1 MKQIKCIKKRGNG
14 AGFILSGTSAIGSTL
29 KDTAFKMKAEI
40 NVKDELTQKD
50 IWKLFISNIN
60 GEAKKFSK
68 LMHTKDM
75 TFEDFEKLS
84 SNYTPIVSPVTNKA
98 VDYRIT
104 MSTKNKQELLNMD
117 MNGISIL
124 SKMYASQNTKLNASI
139 RNKALIEFLKDD
151 VKNNM
156 VESTKRGRDTGIKY
170 ILLDKNTDN
179 KYLKE
184 SWAVIPNEL
193 KEEIEKGNF
202 YIREDWL
209 QSLFGIRDIS
219 LSDWSVLKKD
229 KAVLVRRGIAIAEYI
244 LKTLSYIAKRN
255 IVLLVPGV
263 LVNNVISN
271 LNYSIMNGANPV
283 KVAKMQLANAKAI
296 RTYLE
301 DKKVLNRIEFRE
313 RIGTATKE
321 EIDMKNIYKSKL
333 QNNIVHPLMEKG
345 MYQSIVEDIN
355 IDDLESIGKISKF
368 LKNSKVLNKIP
379 NAMKWMSRQL
389 FMTEGTPIYD
399 FMFQATQYSDFIARA
414 TEYQLQMEKAPKK
427 YEIVERDGRRYREL
441 TDEYVEYEERVT
453 IGILN
458 AFINYD
464 KPQSSIE
471 QYLNDIGLF
480 MFTKFA
486 KRIQHVILKSSMD
499 NPIGVLMFLL
509 GQHYILDTEDIMEQN
524 IINKHWTA
532 LVHNPVDN
540 FINAVTPMPL
550 QYYFGM
556 RNTGL

>member
-1 MKQIKCIKKRGNG
+1 M
-14 AGFILSGTSAIGSTL
+14 LSGTHAIGSTL
-29 KDTAFKMKAEI
+29 KDTAFNMLTGVD
-40 NVKDELTQKD
+40 VKDELAQRDVLD
-50 IWKLFISNIN
+50 IFNANIN
-60 GEAKKFSK
+60 KEAKKFDK

-75 TFEDFEKLS
+75 TFKDFEKLS
-84 SNYTPIVSPVTNKA
+84 SNYTPIVSPTSNKA

-104 MSTKNKQELLNMD
+104 MSTMHKQKLLNMN

-139 RNKALIEFLKDD
+139 RNKALIKFLKDD
-151 VKNNM
+151 VENNM
-156 VESTKRGRDTGIKY
+156 IESTKKGRDTGIKY

-179 KYLKE
+179 KYLRE
-184 SWAVIPNEL
+184 SWKVIPEEL
-193 KEEIEKGNF
+193 KEEIEKGDF

-209 QSLFGIRDIS
+209 QSLFGIQDIS
-219 LSDWSVLKKD
+219 LADLSVLKKD
-229 KAVLVRRGIAIAEYI
+229 KTKLLRRSISIAEYI
-244 LKTLSYIAKRN
+244 LKTLAYIAKRN

-271 LNYSIMNGANPV
+271 INYSIMNGANPA

-301 DKKVLNRIEFRE
+301 DKKALNRIEFRE

-321 EIDMKNIYKSKL
+321 EVAMKNIYKSKL
-333 QNNIVHPLMEKG
+333 QSNIVHPLMKKG

-368 LKNSKVLNKIP
+368 LKNSKLLNKIP
-379 NAMKWMSRQL
+379 NPIRWVSRQL
-389 FMTEGTPIYD
+389 YMTEGTPIYD

-414 TEYQLQMEKAPKK
+414 TEYQLQMDKAPKK
-427 YEIVERDGRRYREL
+427 YKIVEKDGKRYKEL
-441 TDEYVEYEERVT
+441 TNEYIEYEEKVT

-471 QYLNDIGLF
+471 QYLSDIGLI

-486 KRIQHVILKSSMD
+486 KRIQHVILKNSID

-509 GQHYILDTEDIMEQN
+509 GQHYILDTDDILEQN

-532 LVHNPVDN
+532 LIYHPVHN
-540 FINAVTPMPL
+540 FINTTVPIPL
-550 QYYFGM
+550 QYKFGI

>member
-1 MKQIKCIKKRGNG
+1 MN
-14 AGFILSGTSAIGSTL
+14 T
-29 KDTAFKMKAEI
+29 
-40 NVKDELTQKD
+40 
-50 IWKLFISNIN
+50 
-60 GEAKKFSK
+60 EAKKFSK
-68 LMHTKDM
+68 LMHTKNM

-84 SNYTPIVSPVTNKA
+84 SNYTPIVSPKHNQA

-104 MSTKNKQELLNMD
+104 MSTKNKQKLLNMD
-117 MNGISIL
+117 MNGIAIL

-139 RNKALIEFLKDD
+139 RNKALIEFIKDD
-151 VKNNM
+151 AKNNM

-170 ILLDKNTDN
+170 IKLNRNTDN
-179 KYLKE
+179 KYLQE

-193 KEEIEKGNF
+193 REEIQKGDF

-209 QSLFGIRDIS
+209 QSLFGVRDIS
-219 LSDWSVLKKD
+219 LSDWSVLKKE
-229 KAVLVRRGIAIAEYI
+229 KALLVRRGIAIAEYI

-271 LNYSIMNGANPV
+271 LNYSIMNGANPA
-283 KVAKMQLANAKAI
+283 KVAKMQIANAKAI
-296 RTYLE
+296 RTYLD
-301 DKKVLNRIEFRE
+301 DKKALNRIEFRE

-355 IDDLESIGKISKF
+355 MDDLESIGKISKF
-368 LKNSKVLNKIP
+368 LKGSKVLNKIP

-389 FMTEGTPIYD
+389 YMTEGTPIYD

-427 YEIVERDGRRYREL
+427 YTIVERDGRRYREL
-441 TDEYVEYEERVT
+441 TEEYIEYEEKVT
-453 IGILN
+453 VGILN

-509 GQHYILDTEDIMEQN
+509 GQHYILDTEDILEQN
-524 IINKHWTA
+524 VINKHWTA

>member
-1 MKQIKCIKKRGNG
+1 
-14 AGFILSGTSAIGSTL
+14 
-29 KDTAFKMKAEI
+29 
-40 NVKDELTQKD
+40 
-50 IWKLFISNIN
+50 
-60 GEAKKFSK
+60 
-68 LMHTKDM
+68 
-75 TFEDFEKLS
+75 
-84 SNYTPIVSPVTNKA
+84 
-98 VDYRIT
+98 
-104 MSTKNKQELLNMD
+104 
-117 MNGISIL
+117 
-124 SKMYASQNTKLNASI
+124 
-139 RNKALIEFLKDD
+139 
-151 VKNNM
+151 
-156 VESTKRGRDTGIKY
+156 
-170 ILLDKNTDN
+170 
-179 KYLKE
+179 
-184 SWAVIPNEL
+184 
-193 KEEIEKGNF
+193 
-202 YIREDWL
+202 
-209 QSLFGIRDIS
+209 
-219 LSDWSVLKKD
+219 
-229 KAVLVRRGIAIAEYI
+229 
-244 LKTLSYIAKRN
+244 
-255 IVLLVPGV
+255 
-263 LVNNVISN
+263 
-271 LNYSIMNGANPV
+271 MNGANPI

-296 RTYLE
+296 RTYLD
-301 DKKVLNRIEFRE
+301 DKKALNRIEFRE

-321 EIDMKNIYKSKL
+321 EIEMKNIYKSKL

-427 YEIVERDGRRYREL
+427 YKIVEKDGRRYREL

-486 KRIQHVILKSSMD
+486 KRIQHVILKSAMD
-499 NPIGVLMFLL
+499 NPMGVLMFLL

-532 LVHNPVDN
+532 LMHNPVDN